1 MLKLVIFLISFY
13 LVPITSFRLPQGQRR
28 LSPVFRAISNHNE
41 KEILTNFGLN
51 EDSVPS
57 VVSYDREVPSP
68 SPMDDDRNAHSTA
81 IFCIAIAALLFPLQE
96 VVADAG
102 SYGVL
107 AGRTASMLHP
117 VTNLALFATS
127 LYSAYLGFQWRRLRD
142 IGEEIKTLGSQ
153 LPNISSG
160 KLKFPVGP
168 TAATIAESIAALQS
182 GGGGS
187 EAEAQIALLKKD
199 LSVVTSAAEVDAQIA
214 ALSTTRKD
222 LLSLN
227 LRDKHHLT
235 GSVLL
240 GAGVTV
246 SVLGAFNTYM
256 RAGRLFPGPHLYAG
270 MAITILWA
278 VAASLVPAM
287 LKGNELARSAHIA
300 LNVVNVLLFAYQIPT
315 GIEIMLKVWEK
326 TSWP

>member
-1 MLKLVIFLISFY
+1 MK
-13 LVPITSFRLPQGQRR
+13 R
-28 LSPVFRAISNHNE
+28 
-41 KEILTNFGLN
+41 NFG
-51 EDSVPS
+51 EDLDTVAS
-57 VVSYDREVPSP
+57 
-68 SPMDDDRNAHSTA
+68 DDSEIFSSSIEDRNSQSAV
-81 IFCIAIAALLFPLQE
+81 IFCITIAALLFPLQD
-96 VVADAG
+96 VAADAG

-117 VTNLALFATS
+117 ITNFALFATS

-142 IGEEIKTLGSQ
+142 IGEELKTLGGQ
-153 LPNISSG
+153 LPSISTG
-160 KLKFPVGP
+160 KLKFPVSS
-168 TAATIAESIAALQS
+168 AAASISESISVLQS
-182 GGGGS
+182 GGGGG
-187 EAEAQIALLKKD
+187 AENEQQIALWQKD
-199 LSVVTSAAEVDAQIA
+199 LAIVASAAEIDAQMA
-214 ALSTTRKD
+214 SLSATRKD

-287 LKGNELARSAHIA
+287 QKGNELARSAHIA
-300 LNVVNVLLFAYQIPT
+300 LNVVNVLLFAWQIPT
-315 GIEIMLKVWEK
+315 
-326 TSWP
+326 

>member
-1 MLKLVIFLISFY
+1 M
-13 LVPITSFRLPQGQRR
+13 
-28 LSPVFRAISNHNE
+28 
-41 KEILTNFGLN
+41 
-51 EDSVPS
+51 
-57 VVSYDREVPSP
+57 
-68 SPMDDDRNAHSTA
+68 DDRNAYSTA
-81 IFCIAIAALLFPLQE
+81 VFCIAIATLLFPLQE

-117 VTNLALFATS
+117 MTNFALFATS

-142 IGEEIKTLGSQ
+142 IGEDIKTLGSQ
-153 LPNISSG
+153 LPSISSG

-168 TAATIAESIAALQS
+168 TALTIAESISALQS
-182 GGGGS
+182 GGS
-187 EAEAQIALLKKD
+187 EVEAQIALLRKD
-199 LSVVTSAAEVDAQIA
+199 LSVVNSAAEIDAQIA
-214 ALSTTRKD
+214 ALTATRKD

-227 LRDKHHLT
+227 LRDKHHQT

-278 VAASLVPAM
+278 GELVSCITLCLVVSDCLSCLLLSLSFLESSGCVAGSGHAEGQRAGQVGAHRAQRGERAPLRMADSNGHRDHAQGLGEDLVALGLDQGPGGGAGRVTHVFVSSNNYVI
-287 LKGNELARSAHIA
+287 KQYVWQVFDNE
-300 LNVVNVLLFAYQIPT
+300 
-315 GIEIMLKVWEK
+315 GEG
-326 TSWP
+326 